1 MKLAA
6 FSMCMFLPLTL
17 AAVAGEASGAGAV
30 GDATA
35 ASGAGAVSSAG
46 AVGDAT
52 AAGAGE
58 VGGADET
65 SKASGARAREDDAAS
80 MSTRAQP
87 DYTYCTVCHGVQGNG
102 NPAIEAP
109 KIAGIEPWYLKRQLA
124 SFRAGTRG
132 TKPSDEPGMEMQPVG
147 VQLDDAAIEAVAAY
161 VAQFDPVTPPIT
173 VQGDPK
179 RGRTLYATC
188 SACHGSKAEGNS
200 ALNAPALAGQTD
212 WYLVRQL
219 ERFRAGER
227 GFAAEDAA
235 GTTMRAAAAALADI
249 RAVNDLVAYINT
261 LSAKHHGT

>member
-1 MKLAA
+1 MRLAA
-6 FSMCMFLPLTL
+6 FSMCTFVALTL
-17 AAVAGEASGAGAV
+17 AVVAG
-30 GDATA
+30 A
-35 ASGAGAVSSAG
+35 ASGADAASSA
-46 AVGDAT
+46 DA
-52 AAGAGE
+52 ASGVGE
-58 VGGADET
+58 VGSAGEF
-65 SKASGARAREDDAAS
+65 SGATGATARHGDTAS
-80 MSTRAQP
+80 MKAPAQP